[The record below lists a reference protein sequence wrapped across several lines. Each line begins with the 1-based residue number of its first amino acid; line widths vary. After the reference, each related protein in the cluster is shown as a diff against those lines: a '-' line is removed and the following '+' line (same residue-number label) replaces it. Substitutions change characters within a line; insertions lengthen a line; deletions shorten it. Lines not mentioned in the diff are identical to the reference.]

1 MNWFVKAEPG
11 GICTVT
17 VWQLGIFSGRE
28 RCDVERSPPSPL
40 QACQAFGRSP
50 DSEPSE
56 LVEPVE
62 PKKAHSSSDTERS
75 G

>member
-1 MNWFVKAEPG
+1 MNWSVKAEPG

-17 VWQLGIFSGRE
+17 VWQLSIFSGRE
-28 RCDVERSPPSPL
+28 RYDVERM
-40 QACQAFGRSP
+40 ACQAFGRFP
-50 DSEPSE
+50 DSKPSE